1 MMKRKLKG
9 IEFFDIMVYILI
21 TLVCFTMLYPFLN
34 VIAVSFSPY
43 SEFLKNPMMMVPKK
57 LTFTA
62 FVQVF
67 RDPLIIP
74 SYITTILVTLMGTLI
89 GISLLV
95 LTGYPLS
102 KKDLKGKAFFMNLV
116 VFTMMFHG
124 GTIPTYNA
132 YRALGLLDTIWV
144 LALPGALTAFNLV
157 LIKNFYE
164 SLPES
169 LVEAAKIDGANEW
182 YILGKII
189 IPLSKPIIATLVMF
203 LAVGYWNNYYNAMLY
218 VRKRT
223 LWTLQLVLR
232 EIVLS
237 GSVQSQEE
245 DPDKQVVSITIK
257 YASLIVVM
265 LPILLVYPF
274 IQKYFVKG
282 VMVGAV
288 KG

>member
-1 MMKRKLKG
+1 MKVL
-9 IEFFDIMVYILI
+9 
-21 TLVCFTMLYPFLN
+21 
-34 VIAVSFSPY
+34 
-43 SEFLKNPMMMVPKK
+43 
-57 LTFTA
+57 
-62 FVQVF
+62 
-67 RDPLIIP
+67 RDPMIP
-74 SYITTILVTLMGTLI
+74 SSYVITILVTFIGTLT
-89 GISLLV
+89 GITLLI

-102 KKDLKGKAFFMNLV
+102 KKDLKGKAFFMNAV

-124 GTIPTYNA
+124 GLIPTYNV
-132 YRALGLLDTIWV
+132 YRALNMIDTIWV
-144 LALPGALTAFNLV
+144 LSIPGALTAFNLV

-169 LVEAAKIDGANEW
+169 LVEAAKIDGASEW

-203 LAVGYWNNYYNAMLY
+203 LAVAYWNNYYNAMIY
-218 VRKRT
+218 ARRRE

-237 GSVQSQEE
+237 GSAQAGQE
-245 DPDKQVVSITIK
+245 DDKEVQVVSISIK

-265 LPILLVYPF
+265 LPILAVYPF
-274 IQKYFVKG
+274 AQKYFVKG

>member
-1 MMKRKLKG
+1 MKRKLKG
-9 IEFFDIMVYILI
+9 IEFFDIMIYAIV

-34 VIAVSFSPY
+34 VVAVAFSDY
-43 SEFLKNPMMMVPKK
+43 SEFLKNPMM
-57 LTFTA
+57 
-62 FVQVF
+62 
-67 RDPLIIP
+67 IIP
-74 SYITTILVTLMGTLI
+74 KNINLNAFIKVFKDPMIPTSYVTTILVTLIGTLV
-89 GISLLV
+89 GITLLI

-102 KKDLKGKAFFMNLV
+102 KKDLKGKAFFMNV
-116 VFTMMFHG
+116 VIFTMMFHG
-124 GTIPTYNA
+124 GLIPTYNVM
-132 YRALGLLDTIWV
+132 RGLNLIDTIWV

-157 LIKNFYE
+157 LIKNYYE

-169 LVEAAKIDGANEW
+169 LVEAAKIDGASEW

-189 IPLSKPIIATLVMF
+189 IPLSTPIIATLVMF
-203 LAVGYWNNYYNAMLY
+203 LAVNYWNNYYQAMIY
-218 VRKRT
+218 ARKRS

-237 GSVQSQEE
+237 GTAQGGNE
-245 DPDKQVVSITIK
+245 DDKEAKVVSISIK

-265 LPILLVYPF
+265 LPILAVYPF
-274 IQKYFVKG
+274 AQKYFVKG

>member
-1 MMKRKLKG
+1 MKRKLKG
-9 IEFFDIMVYILI
+9 IEFFDVMVYIII
-21 TLVCFTMLYPFLN
+21 TLVCFAMLYPFLN
-34 VIAVSFSPY
+34 VIAVSFSEY
-43 SEFLKNPMMMVPKK
+43 SEFLKNPMMIIPRKINFNAF
-57 LTFTA
+57 LT
-62 FVQVF
+62 VF
-67 RDPLIIP
+67 KDPLIIP
-74 SYITTILVTLMGTLI
+74 SYITTILVTLIGTLT
-89 GISLLV
+89 GIVLLI

-102 KKDLKGKAFFMNLV
+102 KKDLKGKAFFMNVV

-124 GTIPTYNA
+124 GLIPTYNLL
-132 YRALGLLDTIWV
+132 RGLNMIDTIWV
-144 LALPGALTAFNLV
+144 LAIPGCLTAFNLV

-169 LVEAAKIDGANEW
+169 LVEAAKIDGAGEW

-203 LAVGYWNNYYNAMLY
+203 LAVQYWNNYYNAMIY

-232 EIVLS
+232 ELVLS
-237 GSVQSQEE
+237 GSAQGQDENDTE
-245 DPDKQVVSITIK
+245 KKVVSITIK

-274 IQKYFVKG
+274 AQKYFVKG